1 MVSFVLYEK
10 GAIPVIKPLVK
21 DEVLT
26 EAEVVLSVVTTNN
39 RLKDSMVIERIVV
52 L

>member
-10 GAIPVIKPLVK
+10 GAIPIIEPLVK
-21 DEVLT
+21 DEVLS